1 MSLNVAPLESD
12 VVPSDSSFMSKKIH
26 MIFTSQKR
34 LDDFAEVLLRG
45 HHFADYSGHKDD
57 PYKSASQYIQKFLNQ
72 ALGLDLIHAD
82 NTSKCVSLEV
92 NIIDNEST
100 LGYKKINDALCVM
113 LFANK
118 KSGDFAE
125 AITSRLTRSIF
136 AEFPADANHE
146 EAQEGTTN
154 LHLRHTKGT
163 GQAEATFCLALLNS
177 ITFTDV
183 DGDALETPEDIMSH
197 LWGDEKYDLIRGE
210 DYQSFGF
217 EDAIATR
224 WQRLLRGQKALLRG
238 LKGRI
243 MPYSPFGQVRT
254 KFHRW
259 LNEHC
264 TALEGMEEDPH
275 LSIQN
280 SFNRIT
286 HLRWL
291 RDQIL
296 AERNGNSKFACD
308 SMTSHEILPPKP
320 NPKDWGKI
328 RQQIWTIYRPD
339 RTRSHSVFSGLPKL
353 QRKDSGFEEYCEF
366 GAWELA
372 AKKTLIYN
380 LNPRFWRN
388 FNLLNLAHAKYGK
401 YDEDLDKPEPDEERK
416 LNLTNIPRFN
426 YHHSWIC
433 IMKEY
438 KTFVE
443 RGGCIS

>member
-12 VVPSDSSFMSKKIH
+12 VVASDSSFMSKKIH

-34 LDDFAEVLLRG
+34 LDDFAKVLLRG
-45 HHFADYSGHKDD
+45 HHFTKYSGHKDD

-92 NIIDNEST
+92 NIIDNEFK
-100 LGYKKINDALCVM
+100 LGHKKINDALCVM

-118 KSGDFAE
+118 KYDFFAE

-136 AEFPADANHE
+136 AGFPAGANHE
-146 EAQEGTTN
+146 ETKKVTSN

-163 GQAEATFCLALLNS
+163 GQAEVTFCLALLNS

-183 DGDALETPEDIMSH
+183 DGDALETPEDIMSN
-197 LWGDEKYDLIRGE
+197 LWGDGKYDLIRGE

-217 EDAIATR
+217 EKAIATR

-238 LKGRI
+238 LEHRI

-259 LNEHC
+259 LNKHC
-264 TALEGMEEDPH
+264 TALEAMEEDPH

-286 HLRWL
+286 HLRRL
-291 RDQIL
+291 RDHIHV
-296 AERNGNSKFACD
+296 ERKVNSKLAYK
-308 SMTSHEILPPKP
+308 SMISHEMLPSEP
-320 NPKDWGKI
+320 NRKDWEEI
-328 RQQIWTIYRPD
+328 RQLIWDIYKPD
-339 RTRSHSVFSGLPKL
+339 RTRNHSVFSGLPKL
-353 QRKDSGFEEYCEF
+353 QRKDSGFEEYCQF
-366 GAWELA
+366 DAWELA

-380 LNPRFWRN
+380 LNPKFWRN
-388 FNLLNLAHAKYGK
+388 FNLLNLAHTKYAK
-401 YDEDLDKPEPDEERK
+401 YDEDLDNPEPDEERK

>member
-1 MSLNVAPLESD
+1 MSLNLAPLESD
-12 VVPSDSSFMSKKIH
+12 VVASDSSFMSKKIH

-34 LDDFAEVLLRG
+34 LDDFAKVLLKK
-45 HHFADYSGHKDD
+45 HHLDEYSGLKDD

-92 NIIDNEST
+92 NIIDNKFK
-100 LGYKKINDALCVM
+100 LRHKKINDALCVM

-118 KSGDFAE
+118 KSDLFAE

-146 EAQEGTTN
+146 EPKQVTGN
-154 LHLRHTKGT
+154 LQLRHTKGA
-163 GQAEATFCLALLNS
+163 GQAEVTFCLALLNS

-183 DGDALETPEDIMSH
+183 DGDALETPEDIMSN
-197 LWGDEKYDLIRGE
+197 LWGGERYDLIRGE

-254 KFHRW
+254 NFHRW

-264 TALEGMEEDPH
+264 TALEGIEEDPH

-280 SFNRIT
+280 SFNRII

-291 RDQIL
+291 RNQIL
-296 AERNGNSKFACD
+296 AERNGNSKLACD
-308 SMTSHEILPPKP
+308 SMTSHEMFPPEP
-320 NPKDWGKI
+320 NPKDWGTI
-328 RQQIWTIYRPD
+328 HQEIWTIYRPD
-339 RTRSHSVFSGLPKL
+339 RTRNHSVFSGLHTL
-353 QRKDSGFEEYCEF
+353 QTKDKGFEKYCKF
-366 GAWELA
+366 ADWELA

-380 LNPRFWRN
+380 LNPKFWRN
-388 FNLLNLAHAKYGK
+388 FNLLNLAHTKYAK
-401 YDEDLDKPEPDEERK
+401 YDEDLDKPEQDEERK